1 MHVNSV
7 LFIVD
12 YAFASD
18 GGASMA
24 VSYNKMW
31 KRLIDEKMSAAQ
43 LRKAAEISPNTM
55 TKFHK
60 DELVSMDVLCRICEI
75 LDADFGDIMEYI
87 PEPKS
92 KR

>member
-1 MHVNSV
+1 
-7 LFIVD
+7 
-12 YAFASD
+12 
-18 GGASMA
+18 MA

-87 PEPKS
+87 PEPKG